1 MKYMFVVPLFVL
13 ATLTGCNENW
23 EELQKDREYQL
34 TCQPVDANGCIG
46 FLTDKPI
53 MLEDD
58 V

>member
-13 ATLTGCNENW
+13 ATLTGCTQL
-23 EELQKDREYQL
+23 EEIQKEQQQEL

-53 MLEDD
+53 MLEDE

>member
-13 ATLTGCNENW
+13 ATLTGCTQL
-23 EELQKDREYQL
+23 EEIQREQQQEL

-46 FLTDKPI
+46 FLTDKSI
-53 MLEDD
+53 MLEDE

>member
-13 ATLTGCNENW
+13 ATLTGCTQLVEI
-23 EELQKDREYQL
+23 QREQQQEL

-53 MLEDD
+53 MLEDE

>member
-13 ATLTGCNENW
+13 ATLTGCTQL
-23 EELQKDREYQL
+23 EEIQREQQQEL
-34 TCQPVDANGCIG
+34 TCQPVEANGCIG

-53 MLEDD
+53 MLEDE

>member
-13 ATLTGCNENW
+13 VTLAGCTQL
-23 EELQKDREYQL
+23 EEIQREQQQEL

-53 MLEDD
+53 MLEDE

>member
-13 ATLTGCNENW
+13 ATLTGCTQL
-23 EELQKDREYQL
+23 EEIQREQQQEL

-53 MLEDD
+53 MLEDE